1 MRGGFKCGRIQGVI
15 LYIMSELKNITKE
28 SQKDAKNDGKV
39 LVATVNT
46 CAELEKLMNDRA
58 IEGIGCSFVK
68 SKKILKTSDFWTT
81 ISKNDQKIKVIFI
94 DNEFFDNKN
103 VNFDE
108 LNCPKY
114 ITITSKTK
122 PRDYE
127 ALFYK
132 YSKAGITGINFD
144 IESVTKGHLALCAKF
159 NLTTCAYG
167 ITFERQIEKAK
178 ELDLNAIQL

>member
-1 MRGGFKCGRIQGVI
+1 MEVKK
-15 LYIMSELKNITKE
+15 YKNFI
-28 SQKDAKNDGKV
+28 KND
-39 LVATVNT
+39 
-46 CAELEKLMNDRA
+46 
-58 IEGIGCSFVK
+58 
-68 SKKILKTSDFWTT
+68 KKILKLGEESKLKKRFYISDMHFGDERLNLYGRDLLFKNSKECDDFIIDKWNKT

-144 IESVTKGHLALCAKF
+144 IESVTKGHLALCTKF